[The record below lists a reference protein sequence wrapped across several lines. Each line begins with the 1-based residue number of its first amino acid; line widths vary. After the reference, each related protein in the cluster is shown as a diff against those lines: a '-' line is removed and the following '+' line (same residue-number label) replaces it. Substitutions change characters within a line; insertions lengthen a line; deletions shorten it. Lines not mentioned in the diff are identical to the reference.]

1 MTYES
6 VVENEGTIGKRLKD
20 LYLHKVDHDKLNS
33 LKKKAADILTE
44 LEKDIENNIISGKEP
59 IAIYSSVKSKL
70 GIVAKDIE
78 REKLL
83 SDFIFSIVLKDL
95 ANERDLIIDIQQRPY
110 IEGHQMSNAQQ
121 PQVMMELV
129 LVCTFK

>member
-33 LKKKAADILTE
+33 LKKKASDILTE

-59 IAIYSSVKSKL
+59 IATYSSVKGKL

-95 ANERDLIIDIQQRPY
+95 ANERDLIVDIQQRPY
-110 IEGHQMSNAQQ
+110 IEGSQMANTQQ
-121 PQVMMELV
+121 PQVMMELI